1 MADETEALRLTD
13 EALDRALRICR
24 AVARE
29 DTAVAMVF
37 AELGD
42 LQLRAGLAGLLD
54 RRLVAGPILDRAVRP
69 DATRADA
76 GTGRR
81 RRHRARLVATLG
93 GVEAARALSGDG
105 PVRHPRYRLFAAD
118 VKKALAW
125 ERAEPATAGSAS
137 P

>member
-69 DATRADA
+69 TPREL
-76 GTGRR
+76 TPERR
-81 RRHRARLVATLG
+81 RRATRLDDWSRRWAVST
-93 GVEAARALSGDG
+93 
-105 PVRHPRYRLFAAD
+105 
-118 VKKALAW
+118 
-125 ERAEPATAGSAS
+125 AESIDFWRPGRCAIRDTACLRRT
-137 P
+137 